1 VSRSRKAVDQEKVA
15 LDKHKKLMK
24 KFDEIQLSQRI
35 QKLLNS
41 ATVSES
47 VKQNFV
53 MAFTKIKQLT
63 RTELIREQQERTK
76 HFNKMI

>member
-53 MAFTKIKQLT
+53 IASTKIKQLT